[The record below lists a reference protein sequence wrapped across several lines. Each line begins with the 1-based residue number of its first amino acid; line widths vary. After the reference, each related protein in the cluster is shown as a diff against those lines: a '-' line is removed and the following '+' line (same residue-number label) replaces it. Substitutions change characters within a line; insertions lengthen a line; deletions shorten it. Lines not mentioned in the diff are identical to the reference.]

1 MTAAAGIIRIVDNQ
15 MAIDLRLALQEHG
28 QDPRRFAMMAFGGA
42 GPLHAAALA
51 RMVGIPRVLVP
62 PRPGINCAIGLL
74 QTAVRRT
81 YLGSAIGRLAA
92 YPAERINAMFAGLEQ
107 QARADAQVDGFS
119 ADALRLR
126 HQVEMRYPQQGYQ
139 LAVDCPYPFGDA
151 GKAPLRRAFDALH
164 RQTFGHA
171 AEAGD
176 AEIVT
181 FRLQAEIEV
190 RRYEIAPAAAGDSDA
205 VRALTGERGVFDVGR
220 GGFVAARIYRRD
232 RLEPGDAIAGPAI
245 IDQFD
250 ATTVVLAGQTLRV
263 DPYGTLVIDTGAA

>member
-1 MTAAAGIIRIVDNQ
+1 
-15 MAIDLRLALQEHG
+15 
-28 QDPRRFAMMAFGGA
+28 
-42 GPLHAAALA
+42 
-51 RMVGIPRVLVP
+51 MVGIPRAVVP

-92 YPAERINAMFAGLEQ
+92 YPAERINALFAGLAQ
-107 QARADAQVDGFS
+107 QARADAQADGFS

-139 LAVDCPYPFGDA
+139 LAVDCPYPFGDD
-151 GKAPLRRAFDALH
+151 GRGPLKHAFDTLH

-171 AEAGD
+171 AEGED

-190 RRYEIAPAAAGDSDA
+190 PRHEIAAAPAGDGDA
-205 VRALTGERGVFDVGR
+205 ARALAGERELFDIAS
-220 GGFVAARIYRRD
+220 GGFVTARLYGRD
-232 RLEPGDAIAGPAI
+232 RLRPGDALAGPAI

-263 DPYGTLVIDTGAA
+263 DPTGTLVIDTGAA